1 MNQFFAILKDSFRE
15 AMDAKV
21 IWVLLGLSAIV
32 CLITFSLSFKPDPPT
47 EAFEKIVQKFTI
59 VFPERGKGKS
69 PVILFDATSYNA
81 SNVQATSDSYSL
93 RLTAK
98 PSGNPMMRRGNFPRV
113 ETKDGNE
120 AKGNEKNIQP
130 DSFRF
135 AVVNWEKPAGK
146 SRTFGFG
153 QNSPMVEGVEPQEVT
168 PAEAEAL
175 SDSDLNTYIEQQF
188 AIHAGMNNVTAKR
201 VTTGVKEPEYAFDVT
216 IHSTE
221 GVRGW
226 PTATKIFFGAVS
238 IPASFPLGMVL
249 WFVEEKIINGF
260 GATLTLLIGVIIT
273 GFFIPNMLR
282 KGSLDLLITKPVS
295 RPALLVYKYI
305 GGLSY
310 MVILTVTTVGGVWLV
325 LALRSGFWNP
335 DFLLLIP
342 ILTFTF
348 AILYAFS
355 TFVAVFTR
363 SSIAAILLTCGFA
376 FFLYLV
382 GVIKFQLDDM
392 RADPNHRDD
401 VSKTLGDI
409 VDGIQFILPRYKDVD
424 RLTTKL
430 ISDATLTPLEQY
442 ALAKSKVEYP
452 SWGETFGVSFG
463 FIAVMLGLSCWR
475 FQTRDS

>member
-1 MNQFFAILKDSFRE
+1 MRQFTAIMKDSFRE

-21 IWVLLGLSAIV
+21 IWVLLGLSVLV
-32 CLITFSLSFKPDPPT
+32 CLIAFSITFAPEPP
-47 EAFEKIVQKFTI
+47 ERAFEQIVPKFTA
-59 VFPERGKGKS
+59 VFPERGKAKV
-69 PVILFDATSYNA
+69 PVLLFTATSYTA
-81 SNVQATSDSYSL
+81 SDVKTTSDGYTL

-98 PSGNPMMRRGNFPRV
+98 PSGNPLFGHGSVR
-113 ETKDGNE
+113 TDGKQ
-120 AKGNEKNIQP
+120 APP
-130 DSFRF
+130 DSLRF
-135 AVVNWEKPAGK
+135 AVVNWQKAPGK
-146 SRTFGFG
+146 KRTMDFG
-153 QNSPMVEGVEPQEVT
+153 QHKVIEGAEPQEVT
-168 PAEAEAL
+168 PAESAAL
-175 SDSDLNTYIEQQF
+175 TDADLSEFIQQQF
-188 AIHAGMNNVTAKR
+188 AIHAGMDRVTATR
-201 VTTGVKEPEYAFDVT
+201 VTDGVKEPEYAFDVV

-226 PTATKIFFGAVS
+226 PTKTSFFFGALTLPEH
-238 IPASFPLGMVL
+238 IPLGMML
-249 WFVEEKIINGF
+249 WMIEEQVINGF
-260 GATLTLLIGVIIT
+260 GATLTLLIGVVIT

-282 KGSLDLLITKPVS
+282 KGALDLLITKPIS

-310 MVILTVTTVGGVWLV
+310 MLILTVTTVGGIWLV
-325 LALRSGFWNP
+325 LALRSGFWNTN
-335 DFLLLIP
+335 FLLLIP

-355 TFVAVFTR
+355 TFIAVFTR

-376 FFLYLV
+376 FFLFLV
-382 GVIKFQLDDM
+382 GVIKFQFDDI
-392 RADPNHRDD
+392 RADPAHRTDINPILCD
-401 VSKTLGDI
+401 V
-409 VDGIQFILPRYKDVD
+409 VDGINYILPRYKDVD

-452 SWGETFGVSFG
+452 AWGETFGVSLG

>member
-1 MNQFFAILKDSFRE
+1 MRQFLAILKDSFRE

-21 IWVLLGLSAIV
+21 IWVLLGLSVLV
-32 CLITFSLSFKPDPPT
+32 CLITFSLSFKPDPPN
-47 EAFEKIVQKFTI
+47 EAFEKIVQKFTL
-59 VFPERGKGKS
+59 VFPERGKGRL
-69 PVILFDATSYNA
+69 PVILADATFFTA
-81 SNVQATSDSYSL
+81 SNVQTTPDGYSL
-93 RLTAK
+93 HLTAK
-98 PSGNPMMRRGNFPRV
+98 PSGNPLIRRVFGAPA

-120 AKGNEKNIQP
+120 EKSKQP
-130 DSFRF
+130 DSLRF
-135 AVVNWEKPAGK
+135 AVVNWEKPAGRNR
-146 SRTFGFG
+146 SFGFG
-153 QNSPMVEGVEPQEVT
+153 KNTPMVEGVEPQEVT

-175 SDSDLNTYIEQQF
+175 TDADLNTYIEQQF
-188 AIHAGMNNVTAKR
+188 ATHAGMRNVTATR
-201 VTTGVKEPEYAFDVT
+201 VTTGVKEPEYAFDVV

-249 WFVEEKIINGF
+249 WFIEEKIINGF
-260 GATLTLLIGVIIT
+260 GATLTLLIGVVIT

-282 KGSLDLLITKPVS
+282 KGSLDLLITKPIS

-305 GGLSY
+305 GGLTY
-310 MVILTVTTVGGVWLV
+310 MLILTITTVGGIWLV
-325 LALRSGFWNP
+325 LALRSGFWNT

-376 FFLYLV
+376 FFLYLI
-382 GVIKFQLDDM
+382 GVIKFQLDDI

-409 VDGIQFILPRYKDVD
+409 VDGIQYILPRYKDVD
-424 RLTTKL
+424 RLTTKV